1 MKMTKLTEN
10 EQYVYNK
17 IVEIG
22 KKKGTV
28 LVSEVSE
35 ASKLVKGKSLSG
47 EMGSLRKKHMISTN
61 GFHVFH
67 SD

>member
-1 MKMTKLTEN
+1 MTKLTKN

-17 IVEIG
+17 ILEIG
-22 KKKGTV
+22 KKKDV
-28 LVSEVSE
+28 ILVSEVSD

-47 EMGSLRKKHMISTN
+47 VMGSLRKKHMISTN